1 MPTFQHDFIPAIQIK
16 EVFSYEITKKGKKK
30 KKHLFY
36 PTVSNTVISEV
47 TAISAV
53 AEGFAIYL
61 LTVGQGS
68 IQVVAAFF
76 LVISKQLYRKNLHQD
91 KVVPLLS

>member
-1 MPTFQHDFIPAIQIK
+1 M
-16 EVFSYEITKKGKKK
+16 FSYEITKKRKKK
-30 KKHLFY
+30 PHLFY

>member
-16 EVFSYEITKKGKKK
+16 EVFNYEIVKEGKKNQ
-30 KKHLFY
+30 HLFY
-36 PTVSNTVISEV
+36 PTVSNTILSEV
-47 TAISAV
+47 TAVSVV
-53 AEGFAIYL
+53 AEGFENYL